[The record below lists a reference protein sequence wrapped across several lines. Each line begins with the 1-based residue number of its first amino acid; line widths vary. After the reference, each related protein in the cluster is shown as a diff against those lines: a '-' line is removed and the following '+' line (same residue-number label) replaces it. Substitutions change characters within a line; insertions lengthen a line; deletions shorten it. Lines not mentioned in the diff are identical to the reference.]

1 MARNDILP
9 TIILPLKVLLR
20 QNFCTLMMPRKHG
33 WLVKVTNMKKAHQ
46 LLTVMEGELRIEE
59 VAEHKALVVAS
70 YELKLFDYKQILSG
84 VTIRL
89 SLKRSSNDFVV
100 ISEDAAKHYIVQ
112 LIEANLYFRR
122 MTANDYVL

>member
-1 MARNDILP
+1 
-9 TIILPLKVLLR
+9 
-20 QNFCTLMMPRKHG
+20 
-33 WLVKVTNMKKAHQ
+33 MKKAHQ